1 MAHIVVSV
9 NILLL
14 TNTINILHPDL
25 YIYLY
30 VKPPSFVLNNQMM
43 KLKTIALDFKQTEL
57 IGSVI
62 PGLV

>member
-30 VKPPSFVLNNQMM
+30 VKSPSFVLNNQMM